1 MPILGTIMPNMGIQK
16 KSASTKQIV
25 KSPKVTALKRPV
37 AAGKPGVAK
46 VGTKPP
52 LMAREAGAAYR
63 SSAPRAPSSPGSL
76 ADALFT
82 TTQQRVLGLIFG
94 LPDRSFFANEII
106 GQTGSGS
113 GAVQRELARLEAS
126 GLVTVRW
133 IGNQK
138 HYQANKESPIFF
150 GLWDIVQK
158 TVGVA
163 GPLHEAL
170 RPLASQIRAAFVFGS
185 IAKKQDTSAS
195 DIDLMV
201 ISDSLS
207 YADLF
212 AVLEPVNVRL
222 GRPVNPTVFSE
233 KDVARKL
240 KDGNAFMKRVLEQ
253 SKIWLIGGASD
264 LGV

>member
-1 MPILGTIMPNMGIQK
+1 MTTPILGMIMPNMGIQK
-16 KSASTKQIV
+16 KSISARQSI
-25 KSPKVTALKRPV
+25 KSSNAAALKGR
-37 AAGKPGVAK
+37 AATAKPGVVK
-46 VGTKPP
+46 PGTKTPA
-52 LMAREAGAAYR
+52 MAREA
-63 SSAPRAPSSPGSL
+63 SAPYQPSTAASPSGL

-113 GAVQRELARLEAS
+113 GAVQRELARLEAC

-138 HYQANKESPIFF
+138 HYQANKDSPIFF

-170 RPLASQIRAAFVFGS
+170 RPLASHIRAAFVFGS
-185 IAKKQDTSAS
+185 VAKKQDTSAS

-201 ISDSLS
+201 VSDSLA

-212 AVLEPVNVRL
+212 TVLEPVHARL
-222 GRPVNPTVFSE
+222 GRPVNPTVFSSQ
-233 KDVARKL
+233 DVTKKR

-253 SKIWLIGGASD
+253 PKIWLIGSEND

>member
-1 MPILGTIMPNMGIQK
+1 MPNMGSQK
-16 KSASTKQIV
+16 KSASAKQVV
-25 KSPKVTALKRPV
+25 KPPKVTASKRPV

-46 VGTKPP
+46 AGTKAH
-52 LMAREAGAAYR
+52 LMAREVGSVYR
-63 SSAPRAPSSPGSL
+63 SSAPSAPSSPGGL

-113 GAVQRELARLEAS
+113 GAVQRELARLEGS
-126 GLVTVRW
+126 GLATVRW

-138 HYQANKESPIFF
+138 HYQANKDSPIFF
-150 GLWDIVQK
+150 GLWDIIQK

-170 RPLASQIRAAFVFGS
+170 RPLAAQIRAAFVFGS
-185 IAKKQDTSAS
+185 VAKKQDTSAS

-212 AVLEPVNVRL
+212 AVLEPVNMRL

-240 KDGNAFMKRVLEQ
+240 KDGNAFMKRVLIHPQ
-253 SKIWLIGGASD
+253 IWLMGSKSD
-264 LGV
+264 LGI

>member
-1 MPILGTIMPNMGIQK
+1 MPNMGTQR
-16 KSASTKQIV
+16 KSASTKPVV
-25 KSPKVTALKRPV
+25 KPPKITVKKGPAAKGRP
-37 AAGKPGVAK
+37 GNAK
-46 VGTKPP
+46 VGPKAP
-52 LMAREAGAAYR
+52 LIAREVGATYR
-63 SSAPRAPSSPGSL
+63 AFSPSASSSPGSL

-94 LPDRSFFANEII
+94 MPDRSFFANEII

-126 GLVTVRW
+126 GLATVRW

-138 HYQANKESPIFF
+138 HYQANKESPIFLS
-150 GLWDIVQK
+150 LWDIVQK

-170 RPLASQIRAAFVFGS
+170 RPLAAQIRAAFVFGS
-185 IAKKQDTSAS
+185 VAKKQDTSRS

-212 AVLEPVNVRL
+212 AALEPVNQRL

-233 KDVARKL
+233 KDLARKL
-240 KDGNAFMKRVLEQ
+240 KDGNAFMKRVWEQ
-253 SKIWLIGGASD
+253 PKIWLIGGASD
-264 LGV
+264 LVV

>member
-1 MPILGTIMPNMGIQK
+1 MPNMGIQK
-16 KSASTKQIV
+16 KSVSASRSIKP
-25 KSPKVTALKRPV
+25 SKVTTLKGRV
-37 AAGKPGVAK
+37 ATTKPRLPKPG
-46 VGTKPP
+46 TKTPA
-52 LMAREAGAAYR
+52 MAREARATYQA
-63 SSAPRAPSSPGSL
+63 SAPCSPSGL

-82 TTQQRVLGLIFG
+82 TTQKRVLGLIFG

-106 GQTGSGS
+106 AQTGSGS
-113 GAVQRELARLEAS
+113 GAVQRELARLEAC

-138 HYQANKESPIFF
+138 HYQANKDSPIFY

-170 RPLASQIRAAFVFGS
+170 RPLASHIRAAFVFGS
-185 IAKKQDTSAS
+185 VAKKQDTSAS

-201 ISDSLS
+201 VSDSLA
-207 YADLF
+207 YADIF
-212 AVLEPVNVRL
+212 TVLEPVHARL
-222 GRPVNPTVFSE
+222 GRSVNPTVFSLQ
-233 KDVARKL
+233 DVTKKL

-253 SKIWLIGGASD
+253 PKIWLIGGEND